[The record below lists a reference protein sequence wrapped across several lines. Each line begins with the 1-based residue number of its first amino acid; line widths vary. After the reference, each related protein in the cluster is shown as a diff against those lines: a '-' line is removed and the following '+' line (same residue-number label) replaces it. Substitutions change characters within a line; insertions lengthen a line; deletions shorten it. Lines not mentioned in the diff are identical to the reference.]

1 MYPFTGDDFRRQEAG
16 QSGMDGKRGEWSPSI
31 FAVIVALWV
40 IGFGYTFCMQQ
51 SHLNEVEE
59 DRAVA
64 ISRLEEARARNT
76 ALKEERDGL
85 NKPEYIEKVAR
96 EELGMTRHGE
106 MPYIAAKK

>member
-1 MYPFTGDDFRRQEAG
+1 M
-16 QSGMDGKRGEWSPSI
+16 GKRGQTGMEEKRGGWSPSI
-31 FAVIVALWV
+31 FAVIVALWL

-59 DRAVA
+59 DRAQAVT
-64 ISRLEEARARNT
+64 RLEEARARNA

-85 NKPEYIEKVAR
+85 GKPEFIEKVAR

-106 MPYIAAKK
+106 MPYIPAKK

>member
-1 MYPFTGDDFRRQEAG
+1 MQVTMTGDRKAG
-16 QSGMDGKRGEWSPSI
+16 QNEMDEKRGVGAPSI

-40 IGFGYTFCMQQ
+40 VGFGYTFCMQQ

-64 ISRLEEARARNT
+64 IARLEEARARNA

-85 NKPEYIEKVAR
+85 DKPEYIEKVAR

-106 MPYIAAKK
+106 MPYISAKK

>member
-1 MYPFTGDDFRRQEAG
+1 MQGENTGDRKAG
-16 QSGMDGKRGEWSPSI
+16 QNGMEEKRGGWSPSI

-64 ISRLEEARARNT
+64 ITRLEEARARNA

-106 MPYIAAKK
+106 MPYIAAKKQ

>member
-1 MYPFTGDDFRRQEAG
+1 MEE
-16 QSGMDGKRGEWSPSI
+16 KRGGWSPSI
-31 FAVIVALWV
+31 FAVIVALWI

-64 ISRLEEARARNT
+64 ISRLEEARNRNA

-85 NKPEYIEKVAR
+85 QKPEYIPQKQGLSTTAQITKSLR
-96 EELGMTRHGE
+96 MQLRAYG
-106 MPYIAAKK
+106 K